1 MKQIYNPEEPTYED
15 VLRENGR
22 LRGRL
27 AREAQRTW
35 LDGGVELGHAD
46 GKCIHVRKDA
56 GIFRDLGGIE
66 MLKGRIILD
75 NGLEAAF
82 TLGNA
87 TEAALEQEAAEV
99 RRVTGYMDY
108 TLADELAAKLKGAV
122 RKMSPPDS
130 SRTGTKKK

>member
-1 MKQIYNPEEPTYED
+1 
-15 VLRENGR
+15 
-22 LRGRL
+22 
-27 AREAQRTW
+27 
-35 LDGGVELGHAD
+35 
-46 GKCIHVRKDA
+46 
-56 GIFRDLGGIE
+56 

-108 TLADELAAKLKGAV
+108 TLADELMAQLKSAV
-122 RKMSPPDS
+122 HKSSLPES

>member
-1 MKQIYNPEEPTYED
+1 
-15 VLRENGR
+15 
-22 LRGRL
+22 
-27 AREAQRTW
+27 
-35 LDGGVELGHAD
+35 
-46 GKCIHVRKDA
+46 
-56 GIFRDLGGIE
+56 
-66 MLKGRIILD
+66 MLKGRIVLD

-87 TEAALEQEAAEV
+87 TEAALEQETAEV

-122 RKMSPPDS
+122 RKMSLPES